1 MQQGYL
7 AAVSASAYSFVS
19 MVQRFGP
26 IMNPGGAAISL
37 TYLASEKII
46 PGAHFYMTAQPIAE
60 CFMWHHLDASS
71 VWRRSTFELWI
82 LAPIVKHPRRTSR
95 YDGTLESI

>member
-1 MQQGYL
+1 MVSYGDVACLGQGYL
-7 AAVSASAYSFVS
+7 AALSASAYSFVS

-46 PGAHFYMTAQPIAE
+46 PGATSCWQAVVDICTCGADP
-60 CFMWHHLDASS
+60 HLSD
-71 VWRRSTFELWI
+71 
-82 LAPIVKHPRRTSR
+82 
-95 YDGTLESI
+95 